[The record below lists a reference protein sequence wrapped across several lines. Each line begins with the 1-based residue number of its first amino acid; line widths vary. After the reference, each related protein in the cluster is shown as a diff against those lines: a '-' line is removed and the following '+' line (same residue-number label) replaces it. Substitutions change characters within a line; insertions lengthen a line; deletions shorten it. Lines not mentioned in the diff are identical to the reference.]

1 MTDPKKWR
9 DMTPE
14 EKGALLLAHHEGKA
28 IQLWCHEAWE
38 ACGAWEACS
47 SNPGWAGHCAY
58 RVKPPEP
65 RVWWIVFTRYG
76 DVYTT
81 CGTKEAAEGWVARD
95 KTRAAIRVVECP
107 DD

>member
-14 EKGALLLAHHEGKA
+14 EKGSLLLAHHEGKE
-28 IQLWCHEAWE
+28 IQIWCVDEWAT
-38 ACGAWEACS
+38 S
-47 SNPGWAGHCAY
+47 RDPSWAGHCAY

-65 RVWWIVFTRYG
+65 RVWYMNFYNGVVG
-76 DVYTT
+76 GVYDSKHKADAMASTLADRK
-81 CGTKEAAEGWVARD
+81 CV
-95 KTRAAIRVVECP
+95 RVVECP

>member
-28 IQLWCHEAWE
+28 IEVFMSDSAWHEQSGPNWFDKY
-38 ACGAWEACS
+38 
-47 SNPGWAGHCAY
+47 AY

-65 RVWWIVFTRYG
+65 RVWWLVFTRYG
-76 DVYTT
+76 YVYTT
-81 CGTKEAAEGWVARD
+81 CGTKEAAEGWVAGD
-95 KTRAAIRVVECP
+95 KTRAAIRVVECL